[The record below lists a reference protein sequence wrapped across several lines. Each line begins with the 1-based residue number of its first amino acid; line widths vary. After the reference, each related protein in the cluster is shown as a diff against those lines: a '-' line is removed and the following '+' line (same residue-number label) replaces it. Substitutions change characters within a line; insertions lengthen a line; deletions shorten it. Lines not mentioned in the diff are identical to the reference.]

1 MSWAGVFFTLHGR
14 KKMIRPSVEEAKKFF
29 NEYTIIPI
37 CTEIF
42 ADIRTS
48 VEILK
53 IFMMENEK
61 CYLLE
66 SVESFAFG
74 DSWGRY
80 SFLGCDPKLTV
91 KCSNNKVSID
101 NGEKKEIMTDNPV
114 KILRDIISE
123 YKSPKIEYMPPFT
136 GGLAGYFS
144 YDFVKYGEKS
154 LNLSNL
160 NDENFDDFYL
170 MLFDTIIAF
179 DHLKQKIFI
188 VVNVPVRN
196 FEKNF
201 IKAEE
206 KLKKMEDLIRN
217 GMTKK
222 EQKSELKSDF
232 KMLHDK
238 KEFMSMVEKVKGYI
252 REGDIFQAVISN
264 RAEAYFDGSLIQT
277 YRILRTTNPS
287 PYMFYF
293 NFGDVE
299 IAGASPETLVTLKNK
314 EITNYALAG
323 TCKRGATAA
332 EDEFLIAQLLSDEKE
347 LSEHNMLVDLGRNDL
362 GKVSKFGSVKVAEYM
377 KILKFSHVSHIASVI
392 SSTIEDGY
400 DHLDALS
407 AVLPAGTLSGAPKKR
422 ACEIINDLEK
432 HKRGT
437 YGGAIGYIDFTGN
450 MDMCIAIRMVKLQ
463 NGKVYV
469 QSGAGVVA
477 DSDPEKEYNEC
488 SQKARAV
495 INALQI
501 AQEGKI

>member
-1 MSWAGVFFTLHGR
+1 
-14 KKMIRPSVEEAKKFF
+14 MIRPSVEEAKKFL
-29 NEYTIIPI
+29 NDYTIIPI

-53 IFMMENEK
+53 IFMAENEK

-74 DSWGRY
+74 ESWGRY
-80 SFLGCDPKLTV
+80 SFLGYDPKLTV

-144 YDFVKYGEKS
+144 YDFVKYSEKS

-170 MLFDTIIAF
+170 MLFDMIIAF

-217 GMTKK
+217 GVAKK

-238 KEFMSMVEKVKGYI
+238 KEFMNMVEKVKGYI

-264 RAEAYFDGSLIQT
+264 RAEADFSGSLIQT

-323 TCKRGATAA
+323 TCRRGATAA
-332 EDEFLIAQLLSDEKE
+332 EDEFLISQLLSDEKE

-362 GKVSKFGSVKVAEYM
+362 GKVSKFGSVKVTEYM

-501 AQEGKI
+501 ARGGKI

>member
-1 MSWAGVFFTLHGR
+1 
-14 KKMIRPSVEEAKKFF
+14 MIRPSLEEAKKFF
-29 NEYTIIPI
+29 KDYTIVPV
-37 CTEIF
+37 CKEIF

-53 IFMMENEK
+53 IFMAENKK

-74 DSWGRY
+74 ETWGRY

-91 KCSNNKVSID
+91 RCNDNKVFI
-101 NGEKKEIMTDNPV
+101 NNVEEKEIITDDPI
-114 KILRDIISE
+114 KIVRDIISE

-144 YDFVKYGEKS
+144 YDFVKYSEKS
-154 LNLSNL
+154 LNLSNS

-188 VVNVPVRN
+188 IVNVPVAD

-201 IKAEE
+201 VKAEM
-206 KLKKMEDLIRN
+206 KLKEMEELIRN
-217 GMTKK
+217 GAIRK
-222 EQKSELKSDF
+222 EQKSKLKSDF
-232 KMLHDK
+232 KMLYDK
-238 KEFMSMVEKVKGYI
+238 KEFINMIGKIKGHI

-264 RAEAYFDGSLIQT
+264 RAEADFSGNLIQS
-277 YRILRTTNPS
+277 YRVLRTTNPS

-293 NFGDVE
+293 NFGDIE

-314 EITNYALAG
+314 KIINYALAG
-323 TCKRGATAA
+323 TCRRGANAA
-332 EDEFLIAQLLSDEKE
+332 EDEFLISQLLVDEKE

-362 GKVSKFGSVKVAEYM
+362 GKVSKFGSVKVTEYM

-392 SSTIEDGY
+392 GSTIEDDY

-450 MDMCIAIRMVKLQ
+450 MDMCIAIRMAKLQ

-469 QSGAGVVA
+469 QSGAGIVA

-488 SQKARAV
+488 SQKARAI
-495 INALQI
+495 INALQT
-501 AQEGKI
+501 AQEEKI

>member
-1 MSWAGVFFTLHGR
+1 
-14 KKMIRPSVEEAKKFF
+14 MIRPSVEEAKKFF
-29 NEYTIIPI
+29 NDYTIIPI

-53 IFMMENEK
+53 IFMVENEK

-74 DSWGRY
+74 ESWGRY
-80 SFLGCDPKLTV
+80 SFLGYDPKLTV

-144 YDFVKYGEKS
+144 YDFVKYSEKS

-170 MLFDTIIAF
+170 MLFDMIIAF

-217 GMTKK
+217 GVTKK

-238 KEFMSMVEKVKGYI
+238 KEFMNMVEKVKGYI

-264 RAEAYFDGSLIQT
+264 RAEADFSGSLIQT

-323 TCKRGATAA
+323 TCRRGATAA
-332 EDEFLIAQLLSDEKE
+332 EDEFLISQLLSDEKE

-362 GKVSKFGSVKVAEYM
+362 GKVSKFGSVKVTEYM

-501 AQEGKI
+501 AREEKI

>member
-1 MSWAGVFFTLHGR
+1 
-14 KKMIRPSVEEAKKFF
+14 MIRPSFEEAKKFF
-29 NEYTIIPI
+29 KDYTIIPV

-53 IFMMENEK
+53 IFTAGNKK

-74 DSWGRY
+74 ETWGRY

-91 KCSNNKVSID
+91 RCNNNKVFID
-101 NGEKKEIMTDNPV
+101 NGKKKEIMTDNPV

-206 KLKKMEDLIRN
+206 KLKKMEDLIKS
-217 GMTKK
+217 GVTKK

-238 KEFMSMVEKVKGYI
+238 KEFMNMVEKVKGHI

-264 RAEAYFDGSLIQT
+264 RAEADFSGSLIQT
-277 YRILRTTNPS
+277 YRVLRTTNPS

-314 EITNYALAG
+314 KITNYALAG
-323 TCKRGATAA
+323 TCRRGANAA
-332 EDEFLIAQLLSDEKE
+332 EDEFLISQLLSDEKE

-362 GKVSKFGSVKVAEYM
+362 GKVSRFGSVKVAEYM

-400 DHLDALS
+400 DHLDALL

-501 AQEGKI
+501 AQEEKI

>member
-1 MSWAGVFFTLHGR
+1 
-14 KKMIRPSVEEAKKFF
+14 
-29 NEYTIIPI
+29 
-37 CTEIF
+37 
-42 ADIRTS
+42 
-48 VEILK
+48 
-53 IFMMENEK
+53 
-61 CYLLE
+61 
-66 SVESFAFG
+66 
-74 DSWGRY
+74 
-80 SFLGCDPKLTV
+80 
-91 KCSNNKVSID
+91 
-101 NGEKKEIMTDNPV
+101 
-114 KILRDIISE
+114 
-123 YKSPKIEYMPPFT
+123 
-136 GGLAGYFS
+136 
-144 YDFVKYGEKS
+144 
-154 LNLSNL
+154 
-160 NDENFDDFYL
+160 
-170 MLFDTIIAF
+170 
-179 DHLKQKIFI
+179 
-188 VVNVPVRN
+188 VRN

-217 GMTKK
+217 GVTKR

-232 KMLHDK
+232 KMLHNK
-238 KEFMSMVEKVKGYI
+238 KEFMNMVDKVKGYI

-264 RAEAYFDGSLIQT
+264 RAAADFSGSLIQT

-287 PYMFYF
+287 PYMFYL
-293 NFGDVE
+293 NFGDIE

-323 TCKRGATAA
+323 TCRRGATAT
-332 EDEFLIAQLLSDEKE
+332 EDEFLISRLLSDEKE

-362 GKVSKFGSVKVAEYM
+362 GKVSKFGSVKVTEYM
-377 KILKFSHVSHIASVI
+377 KILKFSCVSHIASVI
-392 SSTIEDGY
+392 SSTIGDSY
-400 DHLDALS
+400 DHLDALL

-469 QSGAGVVA
+469 QSGAGIVA

-488 SQKARAV
+488 SQKALAI

-501 AQEGKI
+501 AQEEKI